1 MQLQPGNR
9 SSVLACPRVRL
20 ADEQADVGTIISLP
34 DPRLL
39 ELAALAGSK
48 WIFLDC
54 EHGSVAPADLGR
66 VLAGAPE
73 GVPVLVRLPSNDEIW
88 VKQALDAGAAGVICP
103 VVEDAATAERLVRW
117 AKYPPQGARSIGIGR
132 AHGYGLSV
140 GPYLEVANATT
151 SVVVQIESI
160 TGALALDEIL
170 AVEGLGGVFIGPYDL
185 SASMGLVGQ
194 PDAPTVQDVIADIVR
209 LCRSK
214 GVPVGRFYPTG
225 QAYADAHDRDP
236 LDFVAIG
243 IDLVL
248 LANALR
254 DNLTQQPSDD

>member
-1 MQLQPGNR
+1 MSG
-9 SSVLACPRVRL
+9 VVVCPRIRP
-20 ADEQADVGTIISLP
+20 AGEQADIGTIISLP

-54 EHGSVAPADLGR
+54 EHGSVAPSDLGR
-66 VLAGAPE
+66 VLAGAPQ

-140 GPYLEVANATT
+140 GPYLEAANATT

-160 TGALALDEIL
+160 AGAHALDEIL

-185 SASMGLVGQ
+185 SASMGLVGR
-194 PDAPTVQDVIADIVR
+194 PAAPEVEDVIADIVNR
-209 LCRSK
+209 CRSK

-225 QAYADAHDRDP
+225 KAYGSARDRDL

-248 LANALR
+248 LADALR
-254 DNLTQQPSDD
+254 DNLTPQRSDE

>member
-1 MQLQPGNR
+1 MQLQPGSR
-9 SSVLACPRVRL
+9 SRVVACPRVRP
-20 ADEQADVGTIISLP
+20 AGEQADVGTIISLP

-39 ELAALAGSK
+39 ELAALAGSQ

-54 EHGSVAPADLGR
+54 EHGSVAPSDLGR

-73 GVPVLVRLPSNDEIW
+73 GLPVLVRLPSNDEIW

-160 TGALALDEIL
+160 SAALALDEIL
-170 AVEGLGGVFIGPYDL
+170 AVDGLGGVFIGPYDL

-194 PDAPTVQDVIADIVR
+194 PEAPTVQDVIADIVR
-209 LCRSK
+209 RCKSK
-214 GVPVGRFYPTG
+214 GVPVGRFYPSG
-225 QAYADAHDRDP
+225 QTYADAPDRDL

-243 IDLVL
+243 IDLVM
-248 LANALR
+248 LANTLR
-254 DNLTQQPSDD
+254 DNLTL

>member
-1 MQLQPGNR
+1 MSGV
-9 SSVLACPRVRL
+9 VLCPRVRP
-20 ADEQADVGTIISLP
+20 AGEKADVGTIISLP

-54 EHGSVAPADLGR
+54 EHGSIAPSDLGR
-66 VLAGAPE
+66 VLAGAPQ

-140 GPYLEVANATT
+140 GPYLQAANATT

-160 TGALALDEIL
+160 TGAHALEEIL

-185 SASMGLVGQ
+185 SASMGLVGR
-194 PDAPTVQDVIADIVR
+194 PGAPEVEDVIAEIVKR
-209 LCRSK
+209 SRSK

-225 QAYADAHDRDP
+225 KAYVSAPDRDM

-248 LANALR
+248 LADALR
-254 DNLTQQPSDD
+254 DNLTPHRGDE